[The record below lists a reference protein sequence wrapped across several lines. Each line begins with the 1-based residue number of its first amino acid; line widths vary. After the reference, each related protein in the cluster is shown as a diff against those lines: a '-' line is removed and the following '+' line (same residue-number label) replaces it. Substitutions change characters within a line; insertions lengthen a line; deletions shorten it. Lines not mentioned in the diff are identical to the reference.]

1 MKRLLLA
8 TSILGL
14 AAGGAFAQ
22 DMNSTPTAPPASL
35 SASPSQPAAAPS
47 TASSKTGAQVSQGQ
61 VVQVQKTLKQKG
73 LYNGPVDGKFG
84 PATRNAVSQFQKQ
97 NGLQQSA
104 QLDQRTMND
113 LLGSGAGGTSAP
125 MSSKMGNPNPA
136 GKASGTGFSP
146 QQDNNRTDNGANT
159 GTSNPDT
166 NK

>member
-22 DMNSTPTAPPASL
+22 DMNSTPTAPPTSL
-35 SASPSQPAAAPS
+35 SASPSQTGTAAPS
-47 TASSKTGAQVSQGQ
+47 TAASSNAGAQASQDQ
-61 VVQVQKTLKQKG
+61 VAQAQQTLKQKG

-84 PATRNAVSQFQKQ
+84 PATRTAVSQFQKQ
-97 NGLQQSA
+97 DGLQQSA

-113 LLGSGAGGTSAP
+113 LLGAGDDNAP
-125 MSSKMGNPNPA
+125 MSGKSGGSSPA

-146 QQDNNRTDNGANT
+146 QQDNNRDDNGANT
-159 GTSNPDT
+159 GATDTDT